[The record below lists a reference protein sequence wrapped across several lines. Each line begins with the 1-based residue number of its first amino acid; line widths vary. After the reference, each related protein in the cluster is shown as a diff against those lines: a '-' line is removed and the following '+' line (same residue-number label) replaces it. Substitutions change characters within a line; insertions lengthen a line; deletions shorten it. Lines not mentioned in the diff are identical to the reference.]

1 VSIVAQ
7 IEPPLDLLRFTLAV
21 DGILGLLAT
30 GDFASLDALHPTP
43 RLSGAD
49 VQRIV
54 AAAGIRL
61 GPAPRPT
68 WPHYRVDVPADG
80 TVVVETP
87 IWYERSRPTAWRM
100 TQRCEQ
106 QSNGA
111 LATEVLEIARTA
123 T

>member
-80 TVVVETP
+80 TVVVENP
-87 IWYERSRPTAWRM
+87 DLGRA
-100 TQRCEQ
+100 
-106 QSNGA
+106 QSANRVA
-111 LATEVLEIARTA
+111 DDDADLVFVYRAEPEVSTCSS
-123 T
+123 